1 VSAQSNGKSAKSVLV
16 VDDDPEIRKL
26 LVASMEKLGFTVDAA
41 ADGRTAIK
49 KLDAARPTL
58 LCVDLMLPE
67 SSGYDVC
74 EHVNA
79 TPSLQGLP
87 ILMVSAR
94 TLPSDRAQ
102 AEELGV
108 RVYLT
113 KPFTQAQLKSAV
125 AEALEGA

>member
-1 VSAQSNGKSAKSVLV
+1 VTAEKKTVLV

-26 LVASMEKLGFTVDAA
+26 LSTSLGRLGFEVLQA

-49 KLDAARPTL
+49 RLDESRPTL

-74 EHVNA
+74 EHINKS
-79 TPSLQGLP
+79 TSLKGLP
-87 ILMVSAR
+87 IVMISAR
-94 TLPSDRAQ
+94 TMPEDRAQ

-113 KPFTQAQLKSAV
+113 KPFTQSALKKAV
-125 AEALEGA
+125 EEALENP

>member
-1 VSAQSNGKSAKSVLV
+1 MSVAQKSVLV

-26 LVASMEKLGFTVDAA
+26 LVSSFTRLGFQVSQA

-49 KLDAARPTL
+49 RLDEARPTL

-74 EHVNA
+74 EHVNKA
-79 TPSLQGLP
+79 PTLQGLP

-94 TLPSDRAQ
+94 TMPEDRAQ

-113 KPFTQAQLKSAV
+113 KPFTQTELRQAV
-125 AEALEGA
+125 EQALEATP

>member
-1 VSAQSNGKSAKSVLV
+1 MSVAQKTVLV

-26 LVASMEKLGFTVDAA
+26 LVSSFSRLGYQVSQA

-49 KLDAARPTL
+49 RLDEARPTL

-74 EHVNA
+74 EHVNK

-87 ILMVSAR
+87 IVMVSAR
-94 TLPSDRAQ
+94 TMPEDRAQ

-113 KPFTQAQLKSAV
+113 KPFTQAELRQAV
-125 AEALEGA
+125 ATALEGHA

>member
-1 VSAQSNGKSAKSVLV
+1 MSVAQKSVLV

-26 LVASMEKLGFTVDAA
+26 LVSSFTRLGFQVSQA

-49 KLDAARPTL
+49 RLDEARPTL

-74 EHVNA
+74 EHVNKA
-79 TPSLQGLP
+79 PTLQGLP

-94 TLPSDRAQ
+94 TMPEDRAQ

-113 KPFTQAQLKSAV
+113 KPFTQTELRQAV
-125 AEALEGA
+125 EQALEAAP

>member
-1 VSAQSNGKSAKSVLV
+1 MTAEKKTVLV
-16 VDDDPEIRKL
+16 VDDDPEIRAL
-26 LVASMEKLGFTVDAA
+26 LAASLRRLGFEVVEA

-49 KLDAARPTL
+49 RLDENRPTL

-74 EHVNA
+74 DHINKSERLN
-79 TPSLQGLP
+79 GLP
-87 ILMVSAR
+87 VIMISAR
-94 TLPSDRAQ
+94 TMPEDRAQ

-113 KPFTQAQLKSAV
+113 KPFTQLAFKKAV
-125 AEALEGA
+125 EEALENP